1 MAFSRYRTFQ
11 IISIKKCPVPFIF
24 LLNKQ
29 EVLLKAVMF
38 LIITCFPGFF
48 LILNFPLIGDAMNKF
63 CIVALLIVCSIAANS
78 QFSLEL
84 NAGVERVSAHLKV
97 YKYIDKNNRWS
108 FYSGNNAAVNFDKG
122 KPKFISSNIFAYNF
136 KNGVGISTILIARKN
151 ELHPSA
157 GLLFQKTIR
166 SFYFYFL
173 STIEPNKIAEQENYF
188 YLVYKHK
195 LSNRIKLVSHY
206 ENYISFQKWGYDQ
219 SLQRIKV
226 GLEIRQIQIGI
237 ISETSQAEKSFQ
249 TILVN
254 LGFFIKKS
262 F

>member
-1 MAFSRYRTFQ
+1 LRK
-11 IISIKKCPVPFIF
+11 SI
-24 LLNKQ
+24 L
-29 EVLLKAVMF
+29 F
-38 LIITCFPGFF
+38 LIINWFPGFF
-48 LILNFPLIGDAMNKF
+48 HVLISPSIGGVMNKL
-63 CIVALLIVCSIAANS
+63 CIVVLLITCSITANT
-78 QFSLEL
+78 QFSLEV
-84 NAGVERVSAHLKV
+84 NAGVERAFVHLKFF
-97 YKYIDKNNRWS
+97 KYLDKNNRWS
-108 FYSGNNAAVNFDKG
+108 FYSGNNAALNFDKG
-122 KPKFISSNIFAYNF
+122 KPKFISSNVFAYNF

-151 ELHPSA
+151 GLHPSA

-173 STIEPNKIAEQENYF
+173 STIEPNNIAEQENYV

-195 LSNRIKLVSHY
+195 LSNRIKLVFHN
-206 ENYISFQKWGYDQ
+206 ENYISFKKWGYDQ

-226 GLEIRQIQIGI
+226 GLETRQMQIGI
-237 ISETSQAEKSFQ
+237 ISETSQTEKSFQ